1 MNTPTRK
8 PSHAGTCPLCGRET
22 GNLTRHTPA
31 CARKQ
36 AETPAQRVVQRS
48 AAHVVPE
55 GALTGLQRL
64 QGGVSDLNIAL
75 LLRAL
80 ESDVLVYQGGR
91 YGWKCDGG
99 LPLAQRPLGR
109 TVSEAVRVGLVR
121 AISEPTGPQVRKV
134 YVVPAP
140 VHLRTA
146 PSRPLCRWSEP
157 AGVTR
162 YRLVDDRALADCAA
176 CLAY

>member
-1 MNTPTRK
+1 MSTPTRK

-31 CARKQ
+31 CRRKQ
-36 AETPAQRVVQRS
+36 AETPTQRAVQRS
-48 AAHVVPE
+48 AAHVVSPDV
-55 GALTGLQRL
+55 LTALQRF
-64 QGGVSDLNIAL
+64 QGAVSDLNIAC

-80 ESDVLVYQGGR
+80 ESGVIVYQGGR
-91 YGWKCDGG
+91 YGWACDGG
-99 LPLAQRPLGR
+99 LPLAQRTLGN
-109 TVSEAVRVGLVR
+109 TVAEAVRVGLVR
-121 AISEPTGPQVRKV
+121 AVSEPTGPQVRKV

-140 VHLRTA
+140 VHLRCL
-146 PSRPLCRWSEP
+146 PSRPLCRWNQP
-157 AGVTR
+157 PGVTR

>member
-1 MNTPTRK
+1 MTTPTRK

-31 CARKQ
+31 CRRKQ
-36 AETPAQRVVQRS
+36 AEMPTQRAVQRS

-55 GALTGLQRL
+55 GTLTALQRP
-64 QGGVSDLNIAL
+64 QGAVSDLNIARL
-75 LLRAL
+75 MRAL
-80 ESDVLVYQGGR
+80 ESGVLVYQGGR

-99 LPLAQRPLGR
+99 LPLAQRTLGN
-109 TVSEAVRVGLVR
+109 TVTEAVRVGLVR

-134 YVVPAP
+134 FVVPAP
-140 VHLRTA
+140 VHLRTM
-146 PSRPLCRWSEP
+146 PSRPLCRWNEP
-157 AGVTR
+157 PGVIR
-162 YRLVDDRALADCAA
+162 YRLTDDRGLADCDA